1 MKQNKKYKYIM
12 IGYLNFSFKDI
23 LNELLSIINIDSII
37 EYLIISYISKNTFVL
52 IYQKK
57 RKK

>member
-1 MKQNKKYKYIM
+1 M

-52 IYQKK
+52 IY
-57 RKK
+57 